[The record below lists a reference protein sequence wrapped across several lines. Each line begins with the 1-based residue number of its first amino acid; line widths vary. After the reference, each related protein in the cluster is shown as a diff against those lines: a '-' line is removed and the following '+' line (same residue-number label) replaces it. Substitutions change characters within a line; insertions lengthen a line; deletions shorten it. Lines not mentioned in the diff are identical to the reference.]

1 MSKMAASP
9 GDGNP
14 SSVSPVV
21 VLAELYEYSVI
32 GTPPNRRHAEEV
44 ARVLVGGVLAER
56 ETEVCCLALT
66 LIGRTLAG
74 SRLHRFHRDVAEH
87 LLRHSDVLVAR
98 FGSEEQMISHLAAKS
113 ASSCVLYQLRQSGT
127 LQPAWRRMCQQ
138 VLATSPAGPRLDA
151 CLWSLS
157 RVLRR
162 LLRDDSKELVQVL
175 VTAFDAS
182 AKAAAARFLGD
193 AHADAD
199 CDTLCL
205 LFDLLELLATASTPD
220 DGEGPESAYVRAGA
234 LLGAVAGAPR
244 YFVRKRAALLLK
256 RAALRSSGPA
266 DLARAALDAVA
277 ADWLPSVAVAPTAFF
292 GGTVRARDGGRD
304 ATMLRALGL
313 LVIKSVERHVAAD
326 DRGAARAAFCL
337 SSLWHFLREKGVRPT
352 SETDHHCAVLPLLF
366 GEQDDDM
373 AEAAK
378 AALAIFLH
386 FRERW
391 QRDPCGAG
399 CNPHCHFLFLL
410 RGLSWDERLLLD
422 FLISAETCF
431 LEYLVRYLRY
441 LRSDRGALAA
451 SCRRLDAE
459 RPPEDA
465 WRRATGCLLRL
476 RLLIARLQ
484 SKKLFPYKADSLLK
498 LLTEATPPAETADEK
513 APVHYSEKQRSR
525 FSTTVNGEK
534 IKGGHVFPAEG
545 ASQCLQ
551 THGQWPKKVTLQNE
565 QKAIDTKPQMDE
577 MNKK

>member
-1 MSKMAASP
+1 MATSP
-9 GDGNP
+9 GEGDGVGAP
-14 SSVSPVV
+14 SSVSPAV
-21 VLAELYEYSVI
+21 VLATLDELYECSVI
-32 GTPPNRRHAEEV
+32 GTPPNRHAEEV
-44 ARVLVGGVLAER
+44 ARVVVAGVRAER

-66 LIGRTLAG
+66 LIGRTLAAG

-87 LLRHSDVLVAR
+87 LLRDSDVVVAR
-98 FGSEEQMISHLAAKS
+98 FGSEEQIIRHLAAKS

-157 RVLRR
+157 RVLRQ
-162 LLRDDSKELVQVL
+162 LLRDDSKELVRVL

-182 AKAAAARFLGD
+182 ANAAAARFLGD
-193 AHADAD
+193 AHAD

-205 LFDLLELLATASTPD
+205 LFDLLELLAAASAPCRA
-220 DGEGPESAYVRAGA
+220 ESPESAYARAGA

-256 RAALRSSGPA
+256 RAALRSSSGWA
-266 DLARAALDAVA
+266 ELAHATLDAVA
-277 ADWLPSVAVAPTAFF
+277 AHWLPSVAVAPPAFF
-292 GGTVRARDGGRD
+292 GGTVCTRDGGRD

-313 LVIKSVERHVAAD
+313 LVIKSVERRVAAD
-326 DRGAARAAFCL
+326 DGRGAAQAALCL
-337 SSLWHFLREKGVRPT
+337 SSLWHFLRDEGVRPPP
-352 SETDHHCAVLPLLF
+352 SGTDHHCAVLPLLF

-386 FRERW
+386 LREHW

-399 CNPHCHFLFLL
+399 CNPHCHFLLLL

-441 LRSDRGALAA
+441 LRSERGGLAA

-459 RPPEDA
+459 RPPEDT
-465 WRRATGCLLRL
+465 WGRAAGCLLRL

-498 LLTEATPPAETADEK
+498 LLTEAIDTPPAGTADEK
-513 APVHYSEKQRSR
+513 APVHSR
-525 FSTTVNGEK
+525 KSGARA
-534 IKGGHVFPAEG
+534 FP
-545 ASQCLQ
+545 Q
-551 THGQWPKKVTLQNE
+551 P
-565 QKAIDTKPQMDE
+565 
-577 MNKK
+577 